1 MTKTTTTYYCD
12 RCGEE
17 IVENS
22 IFYCST
28 HLYTAIQIW
37 KGEWK
42 YADLCNKCKESFK
55 AWWEKPSASLT
66 ETAESEE
73 KVCLKENMTK

>member
-1 MTKTTTTYYCD
+1 MTKTTKKYYCD

-55 AWWEKPSASLT
+55 AWWEKPSANLT
-66 ETAESEE
+66 EAAESEE
-73 KVCLKENMTK
+73 KV